1 MSTKR
6 VLIAEDSSVIQ
17 NLARKILEF
26 QNYDITSV
34 KNGEQV
40 LQILEKEDFS
50 IILLDI
56 NMPVMDG
63 MECVRRV
70 RALADKEKAAVPV
83 VAITGNAKN
92 YTEEEFKTAGF
103 NDVLVKPLNFDRLV
117 EGVRDCLSNSPSLL
131 PSFNPYDCYAPRNRN
146 ILRCAADWLCV

>member
-1 MSTKR
+1 MSASKR

-26 QNYDITSV
+26 QNYDITAV

-40 LQILEKEDFS
+40 LQILDKEDFS
-50 IILLDI
+50 ILLLDI
-56 NMPVMDG
+56 NMPLMDG

-70 RALADKEKAAVPV
+70 RALPDKDKANVPI

-117 EGVRDCLSNSPSLL
+117 EVVNQLTDK
-131 PSFNPYDCYAPRNRN
+131 
-146 ILRCAADWLCV
+146 